1 MSKLG
6 LGPLSKQRQRQS
18 PLVLLCCFLFL
29 SSLTLS
35 LTLYSAR
42 RAHEKLLGG
51 LKEQGGILGS
61 PALVFQLLRRM
72 ATFTLSTYPCLT
84 MNCTAENKINRL
96 HQKMAEMKV
105 ESVDLQNRAEDSE
118 TQRNR
123 VQDMLDRVS
132 KELEDVCLSLCMCV
146 CAKYFVFH
154 SLIFGWHSTYT

>member
-1 MSKLG
+1 
-6 LGPLSKQRQRQS
+6 
-18 PLVLLCCFLFL
+18 
-29 SSLTLS
+29 
-35 LTLYSAR
+35 
-42 RAHEKLLGG
+42 
-51 LKEQGGILGS
+51 
-61 PALVFQLLRRM
+61 
-72 ATFTLSTYPCLT
+72 

-146 CAKYFVFH
+146 C
-154 SLIFGWHSTYT
+154 STYFIL